1 MFHARVILFRET
13 SACRREI
20 AQMVS
25 FSTMGAMERM
35 AKEMQR
41 ILITG
46 AAGQIGVALREG
58 LHGSYPLVR
67 LLDVAPLGKARI
79 GEQILTADIRD
90 IAAMERAMTGIDCV
104 VHLAGA
110 SVESTWAKV
119 LPLNIEGCYNTFE
132 AARRQ
137 AVKRIIFA
145 SSNHAIG
152 FHRRE
157 RLIDNTVVPRPD
169 TRYGVSKV
177 FGEAVGRLYADKY
190 GLSVACLRIGT
201 FLNPD
206 RPADARQL
214 LTWISH
220 RDMVQLVR
228 RCIDYPDYHFVII
241 YGVSNNVRGRWDNT
255 NVKFLGYRPEDN
267 SEVFASEILA
277 TGAQEDEIAAQFHG
291 GFYCPM
297 EFAGDPTMID

>member
-1 MFHARVILFRET
+1 M
-13 SACRREI
+13 
-20 AQMVS
+20 
-25 FSTMGAMERM
+25 
-35 AKEMQR
+35 KR

-46 AAGQIGVALREG
+46 AAGQIGVALRKG
-58 LHGSYPLVR
+58 LRGSYPLVR
-67 LLDVAPLGKARI
+67 LLDVAPLGKAEGGEEVITTDI
-79 GEQILTADIRD
+79 GD
-90 IAAMERAMTGIDCV
+90 IAAIEKAMESIDCV

-110 SVESTWAKV
+110 SVESPWDKV
-119 LPLNIEGCYNTFE
+119 LPLNIGGCYNTFE

-137 AVKRIIFA
+137 GVKRVIFA

-157 RLIDNTVVPRPD
+157 RFIDNTVVPRPD

-201 FLNPD
+201 FRTPD
-206 RPADARQL
+206 RPIEARQL

-228 RCIDYPDYHFVII
+228 RCIDHVNYHFVTV
-241 YGVSNNVRGRWDNT
+241 YGVSNNLRSRWDNS
-255 NVKFLGYRPEDN
+255 NVKFLGYRPEDD
-267 SEVFASEILA
+267 SEIFASEILA
-277 TGAQEDEIAAQFHG
+277 KGIKEDKIAAQFHG

-297 EFAGDPTMID
+297 EFSGDTSLID

>member
-1 MFHARVILFRET
+1 M
-13 SACRREI
+13 
-20 AQMVS
+20 
-25 FSTMGAMERM
+25 
-35 AKEMQR
+35 KR

-46 AAGQIGVALREG
+46 AAGQIGVALRSG
-58 LHGSYPLVR
+58 LRGSYPLIR
-67 LLDVAPLGKARI
+67 LLDIAPLGNAE
-79 GEQILTADIRD
+79 GTEEVVTADIRD
-90 IAAMERAMTGIDCV
+90 IAAIENAMQGIDCV

-110 SVESTWAKV
+110 SVESAWDKV
-119 LPLNIEGCYNTFE
+119 LPLNIEGCYNMFE

-137 AVKRIIFA
+137 GVKRVIFA

-157 RLIDNTVVPRPD
+157 RFIDNTVVPRPD

-201 FLNPD
+201 FRTPD
-206 RPADARQL
+206 RPVDSRQL

-220 RDMVQLVR
+220 RDTVQLVR
-228 RCIDYPDYHFVII
+228 RCIDYPHYHFVTV
-241 YGVSNNVRGRWDNT
+241 YGVSNNLRNRWDNS
-255 NVKFLGYRPEDN
+255 NVKFLGYHPEDD
-267 SEVFASEILA
+267 SEIFVPEIL
-277 TGAQEDEIAAQFHG
+277 TKGTKEDEIAAQFHG

-297 EFAGDPTMID
+297 EFSGDATLID

>member
-1 MFHARVILFRET
+1 M
-13 SACRREI
+13 
-20 AQMVS
+20 
-25 FSTMGAMERM
+25 
-35 AKEMQR
+35 KR

-46 AAGQIGVALREG
+46 AAGKIGTALRQG
-58 LHGSYPLVR
+58 LRGLYPFIR
-67 LLDVAPLGKARI
+67 LADVEPLGKTEA
-79 GEQILTADIRD
+79 GEEILTVDIRD
-90 IAAMERAMTGIDCV
+90 IAAMENATAGIDCV

-110 SVESTWAKV
+110 SEEAAWDRV

-137 AVKRIIFA
+137 GVKRVIFA
-145 SSNHAIG
+145 SSNHAVG

-157 RLIDNTVVPRPD
+157 RFIDNTVAPRPD

-177 FGEAVGRLYADKY
+177 FGEAAGRLYADKY

-201 FLNPD
+201 FRTPD
-206 RPADARQL
+206 RPIDAHQL

-228 RCIDYPDYHFVII
+228 RCIDHPNYHFITV
-241 YGVSNNVRGRWDNT
+241 YGVSNNLRSRWDNS
-255 NVKFLGYRPEDN
+255 NVKFLGYRPEDD
-267 SEVFASEILA
+267 SEIFAPEILA
-277 TGAQEDEIAAQFHG
+277 TGAKEDEIAAQFHG

-297 EFAGDPTMID
+297 EFSGDATLID